1 MGPSVPTSVKRS
13 LVTDV
18 EVPEYQSRENY
29 DKEVM
34 TWQGQAM
41 QCHGDRL
48 KWENHLPQ
56 AVVLKL
62 EKNLFDQKARTK
74 S

>member
-1 MGPSVPTSVKRS
+1 MCCEQMQYGSKPSDFSERS

-34 TWQGQAM
+34 T
-41 QCHGDRL
+41 
-48 KWENHLPQ
+48 
-56 AVVLKL
+56 
-62 EKNLFDQKARTK
+62 
-74 S
+74 